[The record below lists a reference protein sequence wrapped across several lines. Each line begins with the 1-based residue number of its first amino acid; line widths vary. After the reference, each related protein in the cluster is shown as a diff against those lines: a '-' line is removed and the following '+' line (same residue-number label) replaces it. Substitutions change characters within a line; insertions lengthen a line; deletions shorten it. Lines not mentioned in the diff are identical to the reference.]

1 MPDTTAYML
10 LGVVVTAVLMLGLV
24 LSFWT
29 RTRGY
34 RHDLDVIA
42 QITREDVE

>member
-10 LGVVVTAVLMLGLV
+10 LGVAVTAVLMLGLV
-24 LSFWT
+24 VSFWT
-29 RTRGY
+29 RTRSY

-42 QITREDVE
+42 QITRDDFE